1 MIAYKYSCSISV
13 NVVCVYMC
21 ICTHDPRHDGVRPSV
36 FCGPVWPW
44 NYESSRLCL
53 RSAETVGKA
62 LCSVRVSV
70 CTRYYV
76 IHMSLLLIF
85 IYMCLL
91 GLLFLSANVHFLS
104 ITLSD
109 CFCFVCFIFNYVF
122 GSGYVWVRVHVS
134 THDSTGF
141 LQHWGCRSCA

>member
-1 MIAYKYSCSISV
+1 MIAYKFSCSISV

-21 ICTHDPRHDGVRPSV
+21 ICTHDPRHDGIHLSV

-53 RSAETVGKA
+53 RSAETVSKA
-62 LCSVRVSV
+62 LCSVRVGV
-70 CTRYYV
+70 CTQYCV

-91 GLLFLSANVHFLS
+91 GLLFLSANVHFLLHFLTAFALCVLFL
-104 ITLSD
+104 ITYLGMA
-109 CFCFVCFIFNYVF
+109 VC
-122 GSGYVWVRVHVS
+122 G
-134 THDSTGF
+134 
-141 LQHWGCRSCA
+141 